1 MNYINMLKTL
11 DLFKDKFSDI
21 YYWINPDTLLS
32 FNMVIKP
39 LLVLITFIV
48 LRTILWIVINH
59 RQPIDLTSINQR
71 LDKLEK
77 YNKKY
82 KPIIKRK
89 DITLINDSLD
99 TLFVDLEKLREVTD
113 SRFHNVQRNFSL
125 LESRLLDFTQ
135 SDFLE
140 FVDETINEIEDITN
154 TIQHLKNAIFIPDE
168 ESAEESIE

>member
-1 MNYINMLKTL
+1 MSYINMLKTL
-11 DLFKDKFSDI
+11 EVFNDKFNDI

-48 LRTILWIVINH
+48 LRTILWIVIN
-59 RQPIDLTSINQR
+59 RQPIDLTPINQR
-71 LDKLEK
+71 LDSLEK

-89 DITLINDSLD
+89 DIRLINDSLD

-113 SRFHNVQRNFSL
+113 RRFDNVQRNFSL
-125 LESRLLDFTQ
+125 LETRLLDFTK

-140 FVDETINEIEDITN
+140 FVDDTINEIEDITN
-154 TIQHLKNAIFIPDE
+154 SIEHLKNAIFIPDE